1 MLKSSLSNTIFNH
14 FSSNYQQ
21 LEKTKQHS
29 SQPFV
34 YVDPNGSVKFLTNIV
49 EDGSDESDIF
59 AVSVAEDGWMEFLA
73 LQES

>member
-21 LEKTKQHS
+21 LNNEKNS

-34 YVDPNGSVKFLTNIV
+34 YVDPNGSVKFLTSIV
-49 EDGSDESDIF
+49 EEGSEESDIF

-73 LQES
+73 LQEG

>member
-1 MLKSSLSNTIFNH
+1 LLKSSLSNTIFNH

-21 LEKTKQHS
+21 FNNEKNS

-34 YVDPNGSVKFLTNIV
+34 YVDPNGSVKFLTSIV
-49 EDGSDESDIF
+49 EEGAEESDIF

-73 LQES
+73 LQEG